1 MKNAEC
7 QNRTDYTWIGKRLIG
22 HYTNHLEGPLLIA
35 MGAIH
40 GNEPAGVRALELV
53 FKELKGS
60 NLVIGGE
67 VIGLIGNL
75 QALSQQRRYLS
86 KDLNRQ
92 WTNDRV
98 SYIKKEKK
106 ESLEDE
112 DKEQK
117 ELMELLDKITSNGAK
132 KRRVIL
138 LDLHTTSAS
147 GAAYSIAT
155 STGKSRQLAESLGVP
170 VILGLEDEIE
180 GTTLNY
186 FSRMGLES
194 FCFEAGQ
201 HYAENSVER
210 TVAAIWQMLVSVGC
224 LIPPTKS
231 FLNKRTKLLKN
242 LGRELPKTVRFKY
255 RRSIQPNDQFR
266 MREGFA
272 NFERVKKG
280 ELLAFDKNGAIRAEF
295 DAIMLMPLYQSQGR
309 DGFFLAEE
317 I

>member
-1 MKNAEC
+1 MKNVEY
-7 QNRTDYTWIGKRLIG
+7 QNKKEYSWMGKRLIG
-22 HYTNHLEGPLLIA
+22 YHTNHLEGSLLIV

-40 GNEPAGVRALELV
+40 GNEPAGVKALRLV
-53 FKELKGS
+53 FKELKEL
-60 NLVIGGE
+60 NVVIGGE
-67 VIGLIGNL
+67 MIGLIGNV

-92 WTNDRV
+92 WTSEKV
-98 SYIKKEKK
+98 SYVKKRRK
-106 ESLEDE
+106 ELLEDE

-117 ELMELLDKITSNGAK
+117 ELIELLDKVIARNTK
-132 KRRVIL
+132 KRRVVL
-138 LDLHTTSAS
+138 LDLHTTSAA
-147 GAAYSIAT
+147 GLAYSIAT
-155 STGKSRQLAESLGVP
+155 SMGKSRQLAESLGIP
-170 VILGLEDEIE
+170 VILDLEDEIE

-201 HYAENSVER
+201 HYAESSVER
-210 TVAAIWQMLVSVGC
+210 TVAAIWQMLASVGC
-224 LIPPTKS
+224 FVPPMKS
-231 FLNKRTKLLKN
+231 FLSKRTKLLKN
-242 LGRELPKTVRFKY
+242 LGRGLPKTVRFKY
-255 RRSIQPNDQFR
+255 RHSIQSNDQFR

-280 ELLAFDKNGAIRAEF
+280 ELLAFDKNGAIRAEY
-295 DAIMLMPLYQSQGR
+295 DAIMLMPLYQSQGK